1 MINFFKLNIKDTIL
15 ENQYNLKNK
24 KIRIILVYDPKKI
37 YFEIN
42 NITDFNDNKTI
53 MLLPIFNFEIKKY
66 NKKNKFYTY
75 AGFIFDHKYEYSI
88 ISKDYCIILAEIDN
102 NEKVNYSMECVKE
115 FDKIPTIKIFSKEV

>member
-1 MINFFKLNIKDTIL
+1 MINFFKLNIEDKIL

-66 NKKNKFYTY
+66 NFEHKFLTNDIDLLFVNDKKIQVIYLFKMLTY
-75 AGFIFDHKYEYSI
+75 SLFTYD
-88 ISKDYCIILAEIDN
+88 
-102 NEKVNYSMECVKE
+102 
-115 FDKIPTIKIFSKEV
+115 

>member
-1 MINFFKLNIKDTIL
+1 MINFFKLNIEDKIL

-66 NKKNKFYTY
+66 NFEHKFLTNDINLLHVNDKEIRIIYLFKMLTY
-75 AGFIFDHKYEYSI
+75 SLFTYD
-88 ISKDYCIILAEIDN
+88 
-102 NEKVNYSMECVKE
+102 
-115 FDKIPTIKIFSKEV
+115 

>member
-1 MINFFKLNIKDTIL
+1 MINFFKLNIEDKIL

-66 NKKNKFYTY
+66 NFEHKFLTNDIDLLHVNDKEIRIIYLFKMLTY
-75 AGFIFDHKYEYSI
+75 SLFTYD
-88 ISKDYCIILAEIDN
+88 
-102 NEKVNYSMECVKE
+102 
-115 FDKIPTIKIFSKEV
+115 

>member
-1 MINFFKLNIKDTIL
+1 MINFFKLNIEDKIL

-24 KIRIILVYDPKKI
+24 KIRIILMYDPKKI

-66 NKKNKFYTY
+66 NFEHKFLTNDIDLLSVDDKEIRIIYLFKMLTY
-75 AGFIFDHKYEYSI
+75 SLFTYD
-88 ISKDYCIILAEIDN
+88 
-102 NEKVNYSMECVKE
+102 
-115 FDKIPTIKIFSKEV
+115 

>member
-1 MINFFKLNIKDTIL
+1 MINFFKLNIENKIL

-66 NKKNKFYTY
+66 NFEHKFLTNDIDLLSVDNK
-75 AGFIFDHKYEYSI
+75 
-88 ISKDYCIILAEIDN
+88 EI
-102 NEKVNYSMECVKE
+102 
-115 FDKIPTIKIFSKEV
+115 

>member
-1 MINFFKLNIKDTIL
+1 MINFFKLNIENKIL

-53 MLLPIFNFEIKKY
+53 MLLPIFNFEIKEY
-66 NKKNKFYTY
+66 NFEHKFLTNDIDLLFVNDKEIQVIYLFKMLTY
-75 AGFIFDHKYEYSI
+75 FLFTYD
-88 ISKDYCIILAEIDN
+88 
-102 NEKVNYSMECVKE
+102 
-115 FDKIPTIKIFSKEV
+115 

>member
-1 MINFFKLNIKDTIL
+1 MINFFKLNIEDKIL

-37 YFEIN
+37 YFKIN

-66 NKKNKFYTY
+66 NFEHKFLTNDIDLLSVDDKEIRIIYLFKMLTY
-75 AGFIFDHKYEYSI
+75 SLFTYD
-88 ISKDYCIILAEIDN
+88 
-102 NEKVNYSMECVKE
+102 
-115 FDKIPTIKIFSKEV
+115 

>member
-1 MINFFKLNIKDTIL
+1 MINFFKLNIEDKIL

-53 MLLPIFNFEIKKY
+53 MLLPIFNFEIKEY
-66 NKKNKFYTY
+66 NFEHKFLTNDIDLLSVNDKEIQVIHLFKMLTCSLFTY
-75 AGFIFDHKYEYSI
+75 D
-88 ISKDYCIILAEIDN
+88 
-102 NEKVNYSMECVKE
+102 
-115 FDKIPTIKIFSKEV
+115 

>member
-1 MINFFKLNIKDTIL
+1 MVNFFKLNIENKIL

-53 MLLPIFNFEIKKY
+53 MLLLIFNFEIKEY
-66 NKKNKFYTY
+66 NFEHKFLTND
-75 AGFIFDHKYEYSI
+75 IDLLS
-88 ISKDYCIILAEIDN
+88 IDN
-102 NEKVNYSMECVKE
+102 KEIRVIYLFKMLTYSL
-115 FDKIPTIKIFSKEV
+115 FTYD

>member
-1 MINFFKLNIKDTIL
+1 MINFFKLNIENKIL

-66 NKKNKFYTY
+66 NFEHKFLTNDIDLLSVNNKEIQVIYLFKMLTY
-75 AGFIFDHKYEYSI
+75 SLFAYD
-88 ISKDYCIILAEIDN
+88 
-102 NEKVNYSMECVKE
+102 
-115 FDKIPTIKIFSKEV
+115 

>member
-1 MINFFKLNIKDTIL
+1 MINFFKLNIENKIL

-66 NKKNKFYTY
+66 NFEHKFLTNDIDLLHVNDKEIRIIYLFKMLTY
-75 AGFIFDHKYEYSI
+75 FLFTYD
-88 ISKDYCIILAEIDN
+88 
-102 NEKVNYSMECVKE
+102 
-115 FDKIPTIKIFSKEV
+115 

>member
-1 MINFFKLNIKDTIL
+1 MINFFKLNIENKIL

-53 MLLPIFNFEIKKY
+53 MLLPIFNFEIKEY
-66 NKKNKFYTY
+66 NFEHKFLTNDIDLLFVNDKEIQVIYLFKMLTY
-75 AGFIFDHKYEYSI
+75 SLFTYD
-88 ISKDYCIILAEIDN
+88 
-102 NEKVNYSMECVKE
+102 
-115 FDKIPTIKIFSKEV
+115 

>member
-1 MINFFKLNIKDTIL
+1 MINFFKLNIEDKIL

-24 KIRIILVYDPKKI
+24 KIRIILVYDTKKI

-66 NKKNKFYTY
+66 NFEHKFLTNDIDLLHVNDKEIRIIYLFKMLIYSLFTY
-75 AGFIFDHKYEYSI
+75 D
-88 ISKDYCIILAEIDN
+88 
-102 NEKVNYSMECVKE
+102 
-115 FDKIPTIKIFSKEV
+115 

>member
-1 MINFFKLNIKDTIL
+1 MINFFKLNIEDKIL

-53 MLLPIFNFEIKKY
+53 MLLPIFNFEIKEY
-66 NKKNKFYTY
+66 NFEHKFLTNDIDLLSVNDKEIQVMYLFKMLTY
-75 AGFIFDHKYEYSI
+75 SLFAYD
-88 ISKDYCIILAEIDN
+88 
-102 NEKVNYSMECVKE
+102 
-115 FDKIPTIKIFSKEV
+115 

>member
-1 MINFFKLNIKDTIL
+1 MINFFKLNIKDTIF

-53 MLLPIFNFEIKKY
+53 MLLPIFNFKIKEYNFEYKFLTNDIDLLSVN
-66 NKKNKFYTY
+66 NKKNSSHI
-75 AGFIFDHKYEYSI
+75 FI
-88 ISKDYCIILAEIDN
+88 
-102 NEKVNYSMECVKE
+102 
-115 FDKIPTIKIFSKEV
+115 

>member
-1 MINFFKLNIKDTIL
+1 MINFFKLNIEDKIL

-53 MLLPIFNFEIKKY
+53 MLLPIFNFEIKEY
-66 NKKNKFYTY
+66 NFEHKFLTNDIDLLFVNDKEIQVIYLFKMLTY
-75 AGFIFDHKYEYSI
+75 SLFTYD
-88 ISKDYCIILAEIDN
+88 
-102 NEKVNYSMECVKE
+102 
-115 FDKIPTIKIFSKEV
+115 

>member
-1 MINFFKLNIKDTIL
+1 MVNFFKLNIENKIL

-53 MLLPIFNFEIKKY
+53 MLLPIFNFEIKEY
-66 NKKNKFYTY
+66 NFEYKFLTNDIDLLHVNDKEIRIIYLFKMLTY
-75 AGFIFDHKYEYSI
+75 SLFTYD
-88 ISKDYCIILAEIDN
+88 
-102 NEKVNYSMECVKE
+102 
-115 FDKIPTIKIFSKEV
+115 

>member
-1 MINFFKLNIKDTIL
+1 MINFFKLNIKNTIF

-66 NKKNKFYTY
+66 NFEHKFLTNDIDLLHVNDKEIRIIYLFKMLTY
-75 AGFIFDHKYEYSI
+75 SLFTYD
-88 ISKDYCIILAEIDN
+88 
-102 NEKVNYSMECVKE
+102 
-115 FDKIPTIKIFSKEV
+115 

>member
-1 MINFFKLNIKDTIL
+1 MVNFFKLNIEDKIL

-24 KIRIILVYDPKKI
+24 KMRIILVYDPKKI

-66 NKKNKFYTY
+66 NFKHKFLTNDIDLLSVNNKKIRVIYLFKMLTY
-75 AGFIFDHKYEYSI
+75 SLFTYD
-88 ISKDYCIILAEIDN
+88 
-102 NEKVNYSMECVKE
+102 
-115 FDKIPTIKIFSKEV
+115 

>member
-1 MINFFKLNIKDTIL
+1 MINFFKLNIEDKIL

-66 NKKNKFYTY
+66 NFEHKFLTNDIDLLSVNDKKNRVIYLFKMLTY
-75 AGFIFDHKYEYSI
+75 SLFTYD
-88 ISKDYCIILAEIDN
+88 
-102 NEKVNYSMECVKE
+102 
-115 FDKIPTIKIFSKEV
+115 

>member
-1 MINFFKLNIKDTIL
+1 MINFFKLNIEDKIL

-53 MLLPIFNFEIKKY
+53 ILLPIFNFEIKKY
-66 NKKNKFYTY
+66 NFEHKFLTNDIDLLSVNDKKIRVIYLFKMLTY
-75 AGFIFDHKYEYSI
+75 SLFTYD
-88 ISKDYCIILAEIDN
+88 
-102 NEKVNYSMECVKE
+102 
-115 FDKIPTIKIFSKEV
+115 

>member
-1 MINFFKLNIKDTIL
+1 MVNFFKLNIEDTIL

-53 MLLPIFNFEIKKY
+53 MLLSIFNFEIKKY
-66 NKKNKFYTY
+66 NFEHKFFTNDIDLLHVNDKEIQVIYLFKMLTY
-75 AGFIFDHKYEYSI
+75 FLFTYD
-88 ISKDYCIILAEIDN
+88 
-102 NEKVNYSMECVKE
+102 
-115 FDKIPTIKIFSKEV
+115 